1 MGAGLFFGLLALG
14 MGLGTGIAAQG
25 CGQGQGRAAAA
36 ALEGIARQPEAAGT
50 LQTVM
55 IIGLAMIES
64 LTIFALLTFFIL
76 MGKLP
81 SAENVTSMLSAPAPA
96 AAATTAP

>member
-1 MGAGLFFGLLALG
+1 MPGLYFGLLALG
-14 MGLGTGIAAQG
+14 MALGTGIAAQG

-36 ALEGIARQPEAAGT
+36 ALEGIARQPEATGT

-76 MGKLP
+76 MSHLP
-81 SAENVTSMLSAPAPA
+81 TADQVSQLLTSH
-96 AAATTAP
+96 

>member
-1 MGAGLFFGLLALG
+1 MPGLYFGLLALG
-14 MGLGTGIAAQG
+14 MAIGTGIAAQG
-25 CGQGQGRAAAA
+25 CGQGQGRAVAA
-36 ALEGIARQPEAAGT
+36 ALEGIARQPESSGQ

-76 MGKLP
+76 QSHLP
-81 SAENVTSMLSAPAPA
+81 DAQQITHLLSGH
-96 AAATTAP
+96 

>member
-1 MGAGLFFGLLALG
+1 MMVGLFFGLLALG
-14 MGLGTGIAAQG
+14 MGIGTGIAASG

-36 ALEGIARQPEAAGT
+36 ALEGIARQPEAANT

-76 MGKLP
+76 MGHLP
-81 SAENVTSMLSAPAPA
+81 SADQVTSMLA
-96 AAATTAP
+96 AH